1 MHFLQP
7 AMLWALPALL
17 IPVAV
22 HLLNKMRYKT
32 VDWAAMHFL
41 LKLQKA
47 SARRAKLM
55 EMLLLATRILLVLAI
70 ILAFS
75 RPVSGG
81 WLSRAISNDPECVI
95 ILLDRSLSMGE
106 RISMGGISKLE
117 RALEV
122 IKYSAEQRPAN
133 RYVLLENVLRQ
144 PLELADL
151 KSLDSIDFTT
161 QTETAANIP
170 AMFQAAVE
178 YLVQNKVGK
187 SEVWVFSD
195 LQASNWRSEDPSW
208 KSIAD
213 AISGLGFAT
222 GVYVMD
228 LSRSDSENTIVSSI
242 TAELREANESSGDS
256 RSDPKTAPETA
267 VHLAVKLAFT
277 TNHVQQRT
285 LPLAITVNGAR
296 SQTEVSFETQRQ
308 THLLRIPYPSNQA
321 GWGKCEIPADLN
333 QGDNSAYFAWSETK
347 PARATIIGDSLAARR
362 LQLACAPDVDSKQRE
377 ARIIPAKSLDAL
389 VLERTDLLIWAD
401 GAPSANQGSLI
412 NQWLKSGGALFT
424 FPPSNDGASGLEGI
438 AWNQI
443 ETGAQPFTITSWD
456 EHDGPLSKTENGANL
471 PLHLLSVTMRQTPVA
486 SGTSHVVATFSD
498 GQSFLTRISYGKGQ
512 IYLAATR
519 PSEDWSSLHEGVV
532 LVPLMQRVLMEG
544 RSLREPPINALAGE
558 WSPDR
563 SESWSVEPESVQ
575 SEQRVKAT
583 ALDPRWNSGVFRS
596 GNRVMALNHPP
607 IEAFPEIIQPSEVQ
621 TLLPGSHT
629 HVFKDTLHSKS
640 SAEANELW
648 PVLMGAVL
656 ALALLE
662 ALLSTS
668 FTTNR
673 PKTLVGQYQPTA
685 SRVSSI
691 AKTLS

>member
-70 ILAFS
+70 VLAFS

-81 WLSRAISNDPECVI
+81 WLSRAISNDPECVL
-95 ILLDRSLSMGE
+95 ILLDRSLSMTE

-122 IKYSAEQRPAN
+122 IKHTAEQRPAN

-151 KSLDSIDFTT
+151 KALDSLDFTT

-170 AMFQAAVE
+170 ALFNAAVE
-178 YLVQNKVGK
+178 YLVQNKIGK

-213 AISGLGFAT
+213 AISALGFAT

-228 LSRSDSENTIVSSI
+228 LSSSEPENTTVAAI
-242 TAELREANESSGDS
+242 TTELREADGSLADRKGDAQG
-256 RSDPKTAPETA
+256 APDTA

-277 TNHVQQRT
+277 TTNAQQRT

-296 SQTEVSFETQRQ
+296 SQTEVPLESQRQ

-333 QGDNSAYFAWSETK
+333 QGDNSAYFGWSETK
-347 PARATIIGDSLAARR
+347 PASATIIGDSLAARR
-362 LQLACAPDVDSKQRE
+362 LQLACAPEVDSKQRE
-377 ARIIPAKSLDAL
+377 ARIIPAQSLDAL

-401 GAPSANQGSLI
+401 GAPSASQGSLI
-412 NQWLKSGGALFT
+412 NQWLKSGGALFA
-424 FPPSNDGASGLEGI
+424 FPPSSDVASGLQGI
-438 AWNQI
+438 AWNQV
-443 ETGAQPFTITSWD
+443 ETGTQPFNVTSWD

-471 PLHLLSVTMRQTPVA
+471 PLHLLSVTMRQTPVS

-519 PSEDWSSLHEGVV
+519 PSEDWSSLHEGIV

-544 RSLREPPINALAGE
+544 RSLREPTTNALAGE
-558 WSPDR
+558 WSPDSR
-563 SESWSVEPESVQ
+563 ESWSIEPESVQ
-575 SEQRVKAT
+575 GERRVKARL
-583 ALDPRWNSGVFRS
+583 LDPRWNSGVFRS
-596 GNRVMALNHPP
+596 GNQIMALNRPP
-607 IEAFPEIIQPSEVQ
+607 IEDFPEVIQPSEIQ
-621 TLLPGSHT
+621 TLLPGSQT
-629 HVFKDTLHSKS
+629 HVFKDTLHAQS
-640 SAEANELW
+640 SAEASELW
-648 PVLMGAVL
+648 PMLMGAVL

-662 ALLSTS
+662 AMLSTNL
-668 FTTNR
+668 TTKQ
-673 PKTLVGQYQPTA
+673 PKTPVGQYQPTA
-685 SRVSSI
+685 FGVSSI
-691 AKTLS
+691 GKTSS

>member
-1 MHFLQP
+1 
-7 AMLWALPALL
+7 MLWALPALL

-70 ILAFS
+70 VLAFS

-81 WLSRAISNDPECVI
+81 WLARAISNEPECVL
-95 ILLDRSLSMGE
+95 ILLDRSQSMSE

-117 RALEV
+117 RALDV
-122 IKYSAEQRPAN
+122 IKHSAEQRPAN

-151 KSLDSIDFTT
+151 KALDSLDFTT

-170 AMFQAAVE
+170 AMFQSAVE
-178 YLVQNKVGK
+178 YLVQNKIGK

-195 LQASNWRSEDPSW
+195 LQASNWRPEDSSW

-213 AISGLGFAT
+213 AISGLSFAT

-228 LSRSDSENTIVSSI
+228 LSRSDSENTTVSAI
-242 TAELREANESSGDS
+242 TAELREAHEPFADRRRDS
-256 RSDPKTAPETA
+256 QSAPETA

-296 SQTEVSFETQRQ
+296 SQTEVPFETQRQ
-308 THLLRIPYPSNQA
+308 THLLRIPYPSSQA

-333 QGDNSAYFAWSETK
+333 QGDNSAYFVWSETK
-347 PARATIIGDSLAARR
+347 PASATIIGDSLAARR
-362 LQLACAPDVDSKQRE
+362 LQLACAPEVDSKQRE
-377 ARIIPAKSLDAL
+377 ARIIPAQSLDAL

-412 NQWLKSGGALFT
+412 NQWLKSGGALFA

-443 ETGAQPFTITSWD
+443 ETGTQPFTVTSWD
-456 EHDGPLSKTENGANL
+456 EHDGPLSKTESGANL
-471 PLHLLSVTMRQTPVA
+471 PLHLLSVTMRQTPVS

-498 GQSFLTRISYGKGQ
+498 GQSFLTRVSYDKGL

-519 PSEDWSSLHEGVV
+519 PSEDWSSLHEGIV

-544 RSLREPPINALAGE
+544 RSLREPQTNALAGE
-558 WSPDR
+558 WSPDSR
-563 SESWSVEPESVQ
+563 ESWSVEPESVQ
-575 SEQRVKAT
+575 GEQRVKARV
-583 ALDPRWNSGVFRS
+583 LDPRWNSGVFRS
-596 GNRVMALNHPP
+596 GNRIMALNRPP
-607 IEAFPEIIQPSEVQ
+607 IEDIPEVIQPSEVQ
-621 TLLPGSHT
+621 TLLPGLQT
-629 HVFKDTLHSKS
+629 HVFKDTLHAQS
-640 SAEANELW
+640 SAEASEVW
-648 PVLMGAVL
+648 PMLMGAVL

-668 FTTNR
+668 FTTKQPEAR
-673 PKTLVGQYQPTA
+673 VEQYQPTA
-685 SRVSSI
+685 FGVSSI
-691 AKTLS
+691 GKTSS

>member
-1 MHFLQP
+1 
-7 AMLWALPALL
+7 MLWALPAIL

-70 ILAFS
+70 VLAFS
-75 RPVSGG
+75 RPLSGG
-81 WLSRAISNDPECVI
+81 WLSRAISNDPECVL

-106 RISMGGISKLE
+106 RVSIGGISKLE

-151 KSLDSIDFTT
+151 KALDSLDLTT

-170 AMFQAAVE
+170 AMFQSAVE

-208 KSIAD
+208 KSTAD
-213 AISGLGFAT
+213 AMSGLGFAT

-228 LSRSDSENTIVSSI
+228 LSSSAPENTTVSAIS
-242 TAELREANESSGDS
+242 AELREVDGYLTDRKRDAQAAPDS
-256 RSDPKTAPETA
+256 AG
-267 VHLAVKLAFT
+267 HLAVKLAFT
-277 TNHVQQRT
+277 TTHAPQMA

-296 SQTEVSFETQRQ
+296 SQTQVPFETQRQ
-308 THLLRIPYPSNQA
+308 THLLRIPYQSNQA

-333 QGDNSAYFAWSETK
+333 QGDNSAYFVWPETK
-347 PARATIIGDSLAARR
+347 PADATIIGDSLAARR
-362 LQLACAPDVDSKQRE
+362 LQLACAPEVDSKQRT
-377 ARIIPAKSLDAL
+377 ARIIPAQSLDAL

-401 GAPSANQGSLI
+401 GAPSVNQGSLI
-412 NQWLKSGGALFT
+412 NQWLRSGGALLA
-424 FPPSNDGASGLEGI
+424 FPPSNEGASGLEGI
-438 AWNQI
+438 AWNRI
-443 ETGAQPFTITSWD
+443 ETGAQPFPVTSWD
-456 EHDGPLSKTENGANL
+456 EHDGPLSKTESGANL
-471 PLHLLSVTMRQTPVA
+471 PLHLLSVTTRQTPVS

-498 GQSFLTRISYGKGQ
+498 GQSFLTRVGYGKGQ

-519 PSEDWSSLHEGVV
+519 PSEDWSSLHEGAI
-532 LVPLMQRVLMEG
+532 LVPLVQRVLMEG
-544 RSLREPPINALAGE
+544 RSLREPPTNALAGE
-558 WSPDR
+558 WSPDSR
-563 SESWSVEPESVQ
+563 ESWSVDPESVQ
-575 SEQRVKAT
+575 GEQRAKAKL
-583 ALDPRWNSGVFRS
+583 LDPRWNSGVFRS
-596 GNRVMALNHPP
+596 GNRIMALNRPP
-607 IEAFPEIIQPSEVQ
+607 IEDIPEVIQPSEVQ
-621 TLLPGSHT
+621 TLLPGSQT
-629 HVFKDTLHSKS
+629 HVFKDTLHSQS
-640 SAEANELW
+640 AAEASELW
-648 PVLMGAVL
+648 PMLMGAVL
-656 ALALLE
+656 ALAILE
-662 ALLSTS
+662 AMLSTN
-668 FTTNR
+668 FTTKHR
-673 PKTLVGQYQPTA
+673 KTPVVQYQPDTFA
-685 SRVSSI
+685 VSSI
-691 AKTLS
+691 GKTSP

>member
-1 MHFLQP
+1 
-7 AMLWALPALL
+7 MLWALPALL

-70 ILAFS
+70 VLAFS

-81 WLSRAISNDPECVI
+81 WLAKAISNDPECVL
-95 ILLDRSLSMGE
+95 ILLDRSQSMSE
-106 RISMGGISKLE
+106 RISMGGTSKLE

-122 IKYSAEQRPAN
+122 IKHSAEQWPAN

-151 KSLDSIDFTT
+151 KALDSLDFTT
-161 QTETAANIP
+161 QTESAANIP
-170 AMFQAAVE
+170 AMFQSAVE
-178 YLVQNKVGK
+178 YLVQNKVGR

-228 LSRSDSENTIVSSI
+228 LSRSDSENTTVSAI
-242 TAELREANESSGDS
+242 TAELREAHEPFSDRRRDS
-256 RSDPKTAPETA
+256 QSAPETA

-296 SQTEVSFETQRQ
+296 SQTEVPFETQRQ
-308 THLLRIPYPSNQA
+308 THLLRIPYPSDQA

-333 QGDNSAYFAWSETK
+333 QGDNSAYFVWSETK
-347 PARATIIGDSLAARR
+347 PASATIIGDSLAARR
-362 LQLACAPDVDSKQRE
+362 LQLACAPEVDSKQRE
-377 ARIIPAKSLDAL
+377 ARIIPAQSLDAL

-412 NQWLKSGGALFT
+412 NQWLKSGGALFA
-424 FPPSNDGASGLEGI
+424 FPPSKDGASGLEGI

-443 ETGAQPFTITSWD
+443 ETGTQPFTVTSWD
-456 EHDGPLSKTENGANL
+456 EHDGPLSKTESGANL
-471 PLHLLSVTMRQTPVA
+471 PLHLLSVTMRQTPVS

-498 GQSFLTRISYGKGQ
+498 GQSFLTRVSYGKGQ
-512 IYLAATR
+512 IYLPATR
-519 PSEDWSSLHEGVV
+519 PSEDWSSLHEGIV

-544 RSLREPPINALAGE
+544 RSLREPLTNALAGE
-558 WSPDR
+558 WSPDSR
-563 SESWSVEPESVQ
+563 ESWSVEPESVQ
-575 SEQRVKAT
+575 GEQRVKARV
-583 ALDPRWNSGVFRS
+583 LDPRWNSGVFRS
-596 GNRVMALNHPP
+596 GNRIMALNRPP
-607 IEAFPEIIQPSEVQ
+607 IEDIPEVIQPSEVQ
-621 TLLPGSHT
+621 TLLPGPQT
-629 HVFKDTLHSKS
+629 HVFKDTLHAQS
-640 SAEANELW
+640 SAEASELW
-648 PVLMGAVL
+648 PMLMGTVL

-662 ALLSTS
+662 ALLSTNLI
-668 FTTNR
+668 TKQ
-673 PKTLVGQYQPTA
+673 PKTPVGQYQPTA
-685 SRVSSI
+685 FGVSSI
-691 AKTLS
+691 GKTSS